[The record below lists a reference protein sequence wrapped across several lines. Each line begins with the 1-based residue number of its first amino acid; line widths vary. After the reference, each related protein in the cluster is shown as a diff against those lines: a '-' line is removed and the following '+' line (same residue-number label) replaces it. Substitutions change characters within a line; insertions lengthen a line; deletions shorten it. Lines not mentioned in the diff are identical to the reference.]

1 MSRKDEIL
9 GRIRAGIG
17 TRYDMPSLDDIA
29 PITYPDPL
37 AAFKASSKVAGSEV
51 VELESGETVRVLVG
65 GGVASVADNKCTV
78 LVANGKI
85 SEE

>member
-37 AAFKASSKVAGSEV
+37 AAFIASSKVAGTKSWSWKTAT
-51 VELESGETVRVLVG
+51 LWIR
-65 GGVASVADNKCTV
+65 
-78 LVANGKI
+78 
-85 SEE
+85 